1 MESRSLHR
9 LATPTKYRV
18 MIFDDHLFFA
28 KCLRALIDAAPD
40 FEVCDIRTSA
50 QGLNDRIRHL
60 QPDVLVIDLALGEE
74 NGLELGQQ
82 LRAQDIETPILFMS
96 TMRCLDAGHLASV
109 SRSAFVAKSRA
120 PFEFLTQLRGVLTQ
134 SEPAAMAATEAVGF
148 L

>member
-1 MESRSLHR
+1 
-9 LATPTKYRV
+9 

-40 FEVCDIRTSA
+40 FEVCEIRTNA
-50 QGLNDRIRHL
+50 QGLDDRIHRL

-82 LRAQDIETPILFMS
+82 LRAQDIDTPILFMS

-120 PFEFLTQLRGVLTQ
+120 PFEFLAELRSVLTSESPAIAA
-134 SEPAAMAATEAVGF
+134 SEPVGVVES
-148 L
+148 